1 MAKSMGA
8 AFAGGPE
15 LIKSVSLA
23 KHHAVHHSVDEN
35 FGGLVND
42 KFEWSY

>member
-15 LIKSVSLA
+15 LIKSVSSFFYNLLF
-23 KHHAVHHSVDEN
+23 S
-35 FGGLVND
+35 
-42 KFEWSY
+42 